1 MSKYT
6 LMSTVVNI
14 TKKTFNSLKHIDFR
28 YFWFGQ
34 TVSWTGTW
42 IQRTAQ
48 VWLVYTLTSSP
59 IALGL
64 LGVFQFVPMLLFSLF
79 AGILVDRF
87 SKKKLIVFTQIGF
100 MVQSFTL
107 FILTW
112 SGYVEFW
119 HVLILSAVFG
129 CLQTVD
135 IPARQSWYIDL
146 VGKVDLPNAISLNS
160 TVTQM
165 AKFTGPILAGLIMT
179 KYNITFCFLLKSV
192 STFAVL
198 ISLFFIKDQGNPE
211 SKDRKS
217 VAKDILEGL
226 KYIIGNARLRTPLLI
241 MAIFCTFAM
250 NTQVIIPVF
259 VDTVLRLG
267 VDGYTILLSTI
278 GIGAFIGALYMANRA
293 GSVSSKQ
300 IVIDTVIISVLH
312 IAVTFVRSYL
322 LIIVLMFMFG
332 FFSITFLNMSNAI
345 IQTNTSDSYRGRV
358 MSVYTLVNQGSH
370 PLGNA
375 FAGTIM
381 EYYGASMGF
390 VGCGAIA
397 LGLTALLIFLTPMKD
412 CFVNYSYK
420 NKNKQTKKD

>member
-1 MSKYT
+1 MSKDT
-6 LMSTVVNI
+6 LLSIVVNRA
-14 TKKTFNSLKHIDFR
+14 KKTFSSLKHIEFR

-34 TVSWTGTW
+34 IISWTGTW

-48 VWLVYTLTSSP
+48 VWLVYTLTNSSF
-59 IALGL
+59 ALGL

-87 SKKKLIVFTQIGF
+87 SKKKLILITQIGF
-100 MVQSFTL
+100 IVQSFTL
-107 FILTW
+107 FYLTW

-119 HVLILSAVFG
+119 HVLVLTAVFG
-129 CLQTVD
+129 CLQTVE

-146 VGKVDLPNAISLNS
+146 VGKADLPNAISLNS

-165 AKFTGPILAGLIMT
+165 AKFTGPMFAGLIMAN
-179 KYNITFCFLLKSV
+179 YNIAICFLLKSI

-198 ISLFFIKDQGNPE
+198 ISLFFIKDQGSPK
-211 SKDRKS
+211 SIYRKS

-226 KYIIGNARLRTPLLI
+226 KHIIGNVKLRTTLLI

-259 VDTVLRLG
+259 ADTVLQLG
-267 VDGYTILLSTI
+267 VDGYTILLSTT
-278 GIGAFIGALYMANRA
+278 GIGALIGALYMANRA

-312 IAVTFVRSYL
+312 IGVAFIRSYFL
-322 LIIVLMFMFG
+322 SIVLMFMFG
-332 FFSITFLNMSNAI
+332 FFSITFFNMSNAI

-381 EYYGASMGF
+381 EYYGAAMGF
-390 VGCGAIA
+390 IGCGAIT
-397 LGLTALLIFLTPMKD
+397 LSLMGILVFLTLIF
-412 CFVNYSYK
+412 FYASYN
-420 NKNKQTKKD
+420 NKNT

>member
-1 MSKYT
+1 MSKDN
-6 LMSTVVNI
+6 LLSKVVNRA
-14 TKKTFNSLKHIDFR
+14 KKTFSSLKHMEFR

-34 TVSWTGTW
+34 IISWTGTW

-48 VWLVYTLTSSP
+48 VWLAYTLTNSP
-59 IALGL
+59 FALGL

-79 AGILVDRF
+79 AGIIVDRF
-87 SKKKLIVFTQIGF
+87 SKKKLIVITQIGF
-100 MVQSFTL
+100 IIQAFTL
-107 FILTW
+107 FLLSW

-119 HVLILSAVFG
+119 HVLVLTAVFG

-146 VGKVDLPNAISLNS
+146 VGKTDLPNAISLNS

-165 AKFTGPILAGLIMT
+165 AKFTGPMLAGIIMA
-179 KYNITFCFLLKSV
+179 KYDIAICFLVNSV
-192 STFAVL
+192 STFTVL
-198 ISLFFIKDQGNPE
+198 ISLFFIKSQGSPK
-211 SKDRKS
+211 SKDQKGVGR
-217 VAKDILEGL
+217 DIQEGL
-226 KYIIGNARLRTPLLI
+226 KHIIGNVRLRTTLLI

-259 VDTVLRLG
+259 ADTVLQLG
-267 VDGYTILLSTI
+267 VDGYTILLSTT
-278 GIGAFIGALYMANRA
+278 GIGAFTGALYMANRA
-293 GSVSSKQ
+293 GSVNSKQ
-300 IVIDTVIISVLH
+300 IVIDTVIMSVLH
-312 IAVTFVRSYL
+312 IGVAFVKSYL
-322 LIIVLMFMFG
+322 LSIVLMFMLG

-381 EYYGASMGF
+381 EYYGAAMGF
-390 VGCGAIA
+390 AGCGVLV
-397 LGLTALLIFLTPMKD
+397 LGLTGILLFLTPMFINTGYNNK
-412 CFVNYSYK
+412 NYSR
-420 NKNKQTKKD
+420 

>member
-1 MSKYT
+1 MSKDT
-6 LMSTVVNI
+6 LLSIVVNRA
-14 TKKTFNSLKHIDFR
+14 KKTFSSLKHIEFR

-34 TVSWTGTW
+34 IISWTGTW

-48 VWLVYTLTSSP
+48 VWLVYTLTNSP
-59 IALGL
+59 FALGL

-87 SKKKLIVFTQIGF
+87 SKKKLILITQIGF
-100 MVQSFTL
+100 IVQSFTL
-107 FILTW
+107 FYLTW

-119 HVLILSAVFG
+119 HVLVLTAVFG
-129 CLQTVD
+129 CLQTVE

-146 VGKVDLPNAISLNS
+146 VGKADLPNAISLNS

-165 AKFTGPILAGLIMT
+165 AKFTGPMFAGLIMAN
-179 KYNITFCFLLKSV
+179 YNIAVCFLLKSV

-198 ISLFFIKDQGNPE
+198 ISLFFIKDQGSPK

-226 KYIIGNARLRTPLLI
+226 KHIIGNVKLRTTLLI

-259 VDTVLRLG
+259 ADTVLQLG
-267 VDGYTILLSTI
+267 VDGYTILLSTT
-278 GIGAFIGALYMANRA
+278 GIGALIGALYMANRA

-312 IAVTFVRSYL
+312 IGVAFIRSYFL
-322 LIIVLMFMFG
+322 SIVLMFMFG

-375 FAGTIM
+375 FAGAIM
-381 EYYGASMGF
+381 EYYGAAMGF
-390 VGCGAIA
+390 AGCGVVA
-397 LGLTALLIFLTPMKD
+397 LGLTGMLVLLTPM
-412 CFVNYSYK
+412 FINSSYNNK
-420 NKNKQTKKD
+420 NKNL